1 MLPMVGK
8 VIMVMAGLRLIS
20 GSIEFLA
27 GLLILK
33 LNSVEKALMVNAVLA
48 TIGPLFFIASMTLGI
63 IHIADKISYS
73 KLFFIGLGV
82 TCIFIGLKK

>member
-1 MLPMVGK
+1 MIYLVEK
-8 VIMVMAGLRLIS
+8 VILVMAGLRLVS

-33 LNSVEKALMVNAVLA
+33 LNSVEKALVVNSVLA
-48 TIGPLFFIASMTLGI
+48 TIGPLFFIASMALGI
-63 IHIADKISYS
+63 IHLADKLSYS

-82 TCIFIGLKK
+82 LSILIGLKK